1 MPARQVICF
10 HRVLDENRPAVQ
22 TNKLS
27 FAVVV
32 LLTEQGIPAFFE
44 VIGRLMELP
53 DQVTNQFVALRPE
66 QVQRRR
72 ICFQA
77 GSAVIQNQ
85 DAVQGIVE
93 YGLEFAFRG
102 VEQTGGLAMLP
113 ADENQKAGMQDDRST
128 EGDKHECE

>member
-1 MPARQVICF
+1 MPAWQVICF
-10 HRVLDENRPAVQ
+10 HRVLDENRAAVQ

-32 LLTEQGIPAFFE
+32 LLTEQAIPAFFE
-44 VIGRLMELP
+44 VIRRWMELL
-53 DQVTNQFVALRPE
+53 DRVTNKFVALRPK
-66 QVQRRR
+66 QVQRCR

-102 VEQTGGLAMLP
+102 VEQAGGLAMLP
-113 ADENQKAGMQDDRST
+113 ADENQKAGMEDDRGT
-128 EGDKHECE
+128 QGDKHECE